1 MILLAWIRATESRV
15 NDSRTSYA
23 EPSYQSAKRKK
34 SNDIIFIVSH
44 ICTIVTMVRTVCMYR
59 VTRVIPSSWT
69 IVECH
74 VQVVTTHTH
83 THTHTH
89 AHIQIFFLC
98 HRTRFYPLALPC
110 LALPC
115 LARSRGPFFT
125 FPPQSLSFLLNPVRR
140 SFIRISHTRSIA
152 RRLSCRVYLNCPYAK
167 CACSCARRAP
177 RKRFIRLLRYRLL
190 KLIKTGNRKPR
201 ANIGVFFRLWK
212 VRAN

>member
-1 MILLAWIRATESRV
+1 MHDCYDGSHCLYVPCYTRNPIKLD
-15 NDSRTSYA
+15 DSRM
-23 EPSYQSAKRKK
+23 P
-34 SNDIIFIVSH
+34 
-44 ICTIVTMVRTVCMYR
+44 CTGCDD
-59 VTRVIPSSWT
+59 
-69 IVECH
+69 
-74 VQVVTTHTH
+74 TH

-201 ANIGVFFRLWK
+201 ANIGVFFRL
-212 VRAN
+212 